1 MLVVGGGAFA
11 IPNSSLEFGMVH
23 SFVLENEELEKA
35 AQVLAHIF
43 SCPLSFSSSKS
54 VSPYPDAGLQQD
66 LGSSKLL
73 LHLLFG
79 ISLIHVGTFLKL
91 LPQIENSLSPH
102 EKFRRMHLG
111 FGFLGFSFRPS
122 HCFFFFPIKTKK

>member
-1 MLVVGGGAFA
+1 MLVGGGAAFV
-11 IPNSSLEFGMVH
+11 IPNSSWEFGMVH

-54 VSPYPDAGLQQD
+54 VSLYPDAVLQQD
-66 LGSSKLL
+66 VGSSKLLLL

-79 ISLIHVGTFLKL
+79 SSLTHVGTFLKL

-102 EKFRRMHLG
+102 EKFRRDT
-111 FGFLGFSFRPS
+111 FRVWVS
-122 HCFFFFPIKTKK
+122 RVCLSSL